1 MSSFRVQ
8 LNDPKAGGQRVTA
21 RPPKLAFDGVS
32 EPTRRSKKV
41 FLWVALGFAGLIA
54 AAAIGLFVYYQSL
67 KGTPEYSLAVLVDA
81 AKRDDRAEM
90 DTVVDINA
98 VVEDFLPQITDKAV
112 ELYGRGQ
119 NPQVIERAKRL
130 ATPLMPAVKERARAE
145 LPRVIRE
152 RTNEFGYVPF
162 FAMVMG
168 ADRYLDIVVTGDV
181 AVVKS
186 KIAERPLELK
196 MRRNGDRWQIVG
208 VREEQ
213 IALGIA
219 RKIGQEIM
227 YIASSGSRSAADR
240 FGVGN
245 LAELIRQAEEELV
258 K

>member
-1 MSSFRVQ
+1 MSRFRVQ
-8 LNDPKAGGQRVTA
+8 LDDPNVSGQRVSA

-41 FLWVALGFAGLIA
+41 FLVVSLVFAAIA
-54 AAAIGLFVYYQSL
+54 SAVAIGLFAYYQSL
-67 KGTPEYSLAVLVDA
+67 KDTPEYSLALLVDA

-98 VVEDFLPQITDKAV
+98 VVDDFMPQITDKAV

-119 NPQVIERAKRL
+119 PAHVIERAKKL
-130 ATPLMPAVKERARAE
+130 AMPLLPAVKERARAE

-168 ADRYLDIVVTGDV
+168 ADRYLDIAVTGDI
-181 AVVKS
+181 AIVKS
-186 KIAERPLELK
+186 KIPERPLELK
-196 MRRNGDRWQIVG
+196 MRRNGTRWQIVG

-213 IALGIA
+213 IAQGIA

-227 YIASSGSRSAADR
+227 YIASSGNRSAADR

-245 LAELIRQAEEELV
+245 LAELIREAEELV
-258 K
+258 R